1 MNKEKF
7 ELLNDVYSQIFIDI
21 ENNVDFSKCDYGK
34 ELFIEAI
41 NFYIK
46 IEEYEK
52 CAILKNYKF

>member
-1 MNKEKF
+1 MDKEEF

-21 ENNVDFSKCDYGK
+21 ENCVDFSKCDYGK
-34 ELFIEAI
+34 ELFIAAI
-41 NFYIK
+41 RFYTK